1 MARLTDAAGHV
12 LLWNLEQCE
21 DTAVTGA
28 YVIVSAR
35 VKQDWMQDFG
45 VKFFSQGLAVSD
57 AHLTQINRALRRCG
71 IDELDIRE
79 TDASGYARDFS
90 DYATKIAF
98 REEQRHRFATA
109 STDQRI
115 DIMHKAADDMARLL
129 PPHMTLAEYRQAYPR
144 YNWHAEAAAVTAERR
159 RRRAAL
165 EAATVEAQV
174 QQAKPTLGIE
184 QAILLL
190 KNTTNPALVERIVDR
205 LDIDAHLQLVGSDD
219 LEQELKDMIIDRI
232 LAA

>member
-1 MARLTDAAGHV
+1 MARLTDAAGHT
-12 LLWNLEQCE
+12 LLWNLDKCE

-35 VKQDWMQDFG
+35 VKQDWMQDFA

-57 AHLTQINRALRRCG
+57 AHLTKLNTALRRCG

-79 TDASGYARDFS
+79 TDASDYARDFS

-109 STDQRI
+109 SADQRI
-115 DIMHKAADDMARLL
+115 DIMHKAADDMTRLL

-144 YNWHAEAAAVTAERR
+144 HNWRAEVAALAAERR

-184 QAILLL
+184 QAIVLLRH
-190 KNTTNPALVERIVDR
+190 TETPALIDRIIER
-205 LDIDAHLQLVGSDD
+205 LDTDAQLQLVAS
-219 LEQELKDMIIDRI
+219 EHVPQQLKDLIIDRI